1 MAVLIFETR
10 VFSFFQITI
19 LFPQYYFDRY
29 AENLRVYEK
38 NRRGAWAAG
47 SGWIQ
52 VKLASVTGNVDQ
64 FCPI

>member
-10 VFSFFQITI
+10 VFSFFQVTI

-38 NRRGAWAAG
+38 KSQRCMG
-47 SGWIQ
+47 SW
-52 VKLASVTGNVDQ
+52 LWMDTS
-64 FCPI
+64 